1 MCCGALLRMRFMIV
15 VGLRLRLRT
24 GCSRKSLDLRLTTPL
39 ETQFERSAIC
49 LRQQSRKSPNPASIV
64 NGKGLEMETKL
75 HIRFREVY
83 GRVSAYPANDQAER
97 LAGLVGTKTLTES
110 ALRQALAM
118 GFEVWVVA
126 FTGRIGEASFGRPV
140 QPSDLARLAA

>member
-1 MCCGALLRMRFMIV
+1 
-15 VGLRLRLRT
+15 
-24 GCSRKSLDLRLTTPL
+24 
-39 ETQFERSAIC
+39 
-49 LRQQSRKSPNPASIV
+49 
-64 NGKGLEMETKL
+64 METKL